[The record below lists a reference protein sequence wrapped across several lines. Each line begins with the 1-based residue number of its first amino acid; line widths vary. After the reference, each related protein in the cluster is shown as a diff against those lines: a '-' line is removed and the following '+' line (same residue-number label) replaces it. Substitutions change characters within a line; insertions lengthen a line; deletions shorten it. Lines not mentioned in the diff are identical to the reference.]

1 MGSRRI
7 LIGLVA
13 VVGVSLPIGPDGE
26 CGFTTVR
33 DWAIGQLAD
42 WDTYTPERGNLC
54 IVAELP
60 FSTSEGTT
68 PVRTRTAVTASYEP
82 ILIDEDLVS
91 GVAHELNRMAEG
103 LDSASIVAARAE
115 SRPDSATASSCDSV
129 ELRLAVDF
137 CRSFQVP
144 RAHAPATTHSRSRP
158 TNTETIVVVDDMFE
172 ENPEAFEP
180 SAEGMASNVEAGSIP
195 AEPPS
200 SVEPIELFADSTESL
215 SEEPDRLGEGGD
227 IFSQDVMTRSARTS
241 DPGLIEVRADPDPR
255 QPTN

>member
-7 LIGLVA
+7 LIGLIA
-13 VVGVSLPIGPDGE
+13 LVGVSLPIWPDGE
-26 CGFTTVR
+26 CGFIAVR

-42 WDTYTPERGNLC
+42 WDTYTPSRGNLY

-60 FSTSEGTT
+60 LSSSEDTT

-82 ILIDEDLVS
+82 IPIDEDLVS

-103 LDSASIVAARAE
+103 LDIASIVAALAG
-115 SRPDSATASSCDSV
+115 SRPDFAAALSCDSI
-129 ELRLAVDF
+129 ELKLAVDF
-137 CRSFQVP
+137 CRSFEGP
-144 RAHAPATTHSRSRP
+144 RAHALDTAHARSQP
-158 TNTETIVVVDDMFE
+158 TNTETIVMVDDMFE

-195 AEPPS
+195 GLPPS
-200 SVEPIELFADSTESL
+200 YVEPIELLADFTESL
-215 SEEPDRLGEGGD
+215 SEEPNRLGEAAD
-227 IFSQDVMTRSARTS
+227 IPSQDVATRPARTRN
-241 DPGLIEVRADPDPR
+241 PGQIEVPADPDPR